1 MSDRGAA
8 MRRRDVRRHPVE
20 RAPAPLRGGHAQS
33 DAGAPATAGYIADM
47 TAQLES
53 MAAATGLELLAY
65 FLAMAR
71 AEGEAAARG
80 DASAEREQAK
90 SD

>member
-8 MRRRDVRRHPVE
+8 LRRRGVRRHVIQPTS
-20 RAPAPLRGGHAQS
+20 APRREDEALD
-33 DAGAPATAGYIADM
+33 DAGTQAIASYIADM
-47 TAQLES
+47 TGQLEL
-53 MAAATGLELLAY
+53 MATSSGLELVAY

-80 DASAEREQAK
+80 DVGAAREAPKSA
-90 SD
+90 

>member
-1 MSDRGAA
+1 MMSVRGAA
-8 MRRRDVRRHPVE
+8 MRRLDLQAHAGQ
-20 RAPAPLRGGHAQS
+20 RAR
-33 DAGAPATAGYIADM
+33 AGAPGGEGDAAAIASYIADM

-53 MAAATGLELLAY
+53 MATAAHLDLLGY

-80 DASAEREQAK
+80 GAAGEREDLQSA
-90 SD
+90 